1 MYLMNWKVLFT
12 LLIFLIPGM
21 VVTAQEVS
29 DEFTYQEFLA
39 HVKKYHP
46 LVKQAELVL
55 SENEAKLLK
64 ARGAFDPKLQADFLQ
79 KEYHDTKYYS
89 LFNGSFK
96 IPTWYGIEI
105 KAAFDNNEG
114 VYLNPENKVPYDGL
128 TSLGITVPV
137 GQGLWIN
144 DRMAELKKGKLYVQ
158 LGKNEQS
165 LAVVDAIYE
174 ASLAYMNW
182 KQSYEKVQLYQKF
195 YNNAAV
201 RQQWIVK
208 SIDLGEL
215 PAIDSIES
223 GINMKTRKLE
233 WEQAK
238 LKLIKS
244 RLELSNYLWTEA
256 NTPLELG
263 ETLKPQEEL
272 EDVIVEVL
280 NISPL
285 AAKSALEDHPKINA
299 LSTKIE
305 ILEIDRKLQAN
316 SLLPKL
322 DLSYNYLSEPSYF
335 DDYRLEDYKIGATF
349 SFPVF
354 LRKERANLRLAKIKL
369 QDSEYGLQFQKQ
381 ALSNKIDAQVNEI
394 SSYKKQIVI
403 NEDLV
408 NSYNTMLQSEVR
420 LFEMGESSIFYIN
433 TRENY
438 LVKAQVYDIE
448 LKWEYFMAALGLYKT
463 LGRI

>member
-1 MYLMNWKVLFT
+1 MKLRVYFF
-12 LLIFLIPGM
+12 LLITFCLSHFMG
-21 VVTAQEVS
+21 AQELS
-29 DEFTYQEFLA
+29 NEFTYQEFLA

-46 LVKQAELVL
+46 LVKQANLIL
-55 SENEAKLLK
+55 SEGEAKLLK
-64 ARGAFDPKLQADFLQ
+64 ARGAFDPKLQADFLE
-79 KEYHDTKYYS
+79 KDYHDTQYYS

-114 VYLNPENKVPYDGL
+114 VYVNPENKVPSEGL
-128 TSLGITVPV
+128 TSVGITIPV

-144 DRMAELKKGKLYVQ
+144 NRMADLKKGKLYVS
-158 LGKNEQS
+158 LSENERS

-174 ASLAYMNW
+174 ASQAYMNW
-182 KQSYEKVQLYQKF
+182 KQSYEKVVLYQEF
-195 YNNAAV
+195 YENAGV

-208 SIDLGEL
+208 SIELGEL

-223 GINMKTRKLE
+223 GINLKTRKLE
-233 WEQAK
+233 LEQAK

-256 NTPLELG
+256 NTPLEL
-263 ETLKPQEEL
+263 EEQMKPHENLDTEIL
-272 EDVIVEVL
+272 DIL
-280 NISPL
+280 NITPL
-285 AAKSALEDHPKINA
+285 EAKNGLEDHPKLNSM
-299 LSTKIE
+299 STKIQ
-305 ILEIDRKLQAN
+305 ILEIERKLKAN

-335 DDYRLEDYKIGATF
+335 NDYRLEDYKIGATF
-349 SFPVF
+349 SFPIF
-354 LRKERANLRLAKIKL
+354 LRKERADLRLAKIKL

-381 ALSNKIDAQVNEI
+381 ALSNKVDAQINEI
-394 SSYKKQIVI
+394 TSYKKQIVI

-408 NSYNTMLQSEVR
+408 DSYDTMLKAEER

-438 LVKAQVYDIE
+438 LVKAKISDIE
-448 LKWEYFMAALGLYKT
+448 LKNEFYIAALGLYKT
-463 LGRI
+463 LARI